1 VALAGCDASTRRAL
15 PDELLGRWY
24 HTGSSGGLTGAR
36 SGEAAQGHAVI
47 GSDNTMRLYDADGVL
62 IDTRSFEVDRGKTIF
77 SDVDQWIV
85 RFDGGAEEVIRLAD
99 GGRTMFLSENA
110 YDGVSR
116 HYARAPAAATSGG
129 RPRR

>member
-1 VALAGCDASTRRAL
+1 
-15 PDELLGRWY
+15 
-24 HTGSSGGLTGAR
+24 
-36 SGEAAQGHAVI
+36 
-47 GSDNTMRLYDADGVL
+47 
-62 IDTRSFEVDRGKTIF
+62 
-77 SDVDQWIV
+77 V

>member
-1 VALAGCDASTRRAL
+1 
-15 PDELLGRWY
+15 
-24 HTGSSGGLTGAR
+24 
-36 SGEAAQGHAVI
+36 
-47 GSDNTMRLYDADGVL
+47 VL